1 MIKYHFY
8 WNHKYVYRRTT
19 GPQSTVLIMLNKFK
33 KIKIKQNKQK
43 RENQSQLSTAHE
55 PNQNNFDSVLPKT
68 ILLYKPN
75 LSGTKDLY
83 SFHGVSFGLIAG
95 SSVLLLTETHKLR
108 IGFSVLKAWYMIRVL
123 DNIRG
128 FKCWWNEKF
137 D

>member
-1 MIKYHFY
+1 ML
-8 WNHKYVYRRTT
+8 
-19 GPQSTVLIMLNKFK
+19 PQTK
-33 KIKIKQNKQK
+33 
-43 RENQSQLSTAHE
+43 
-55 PNQNNFDSVLPKT
+55 
-68 ILLYKPN
+68 LLYKPN

-83 SFHGVSFGLIAG
+83 SFPGVSYGLIAG

-128 FKCWWNEKF
+128 FKCWWNEMF